1 MPSVEKTAMEI
12 TKLTSVAEI
21 VKRCPTA
28 RRIFDQYGLKGCGG
42 EYGPTEPLAFFAAV
56 HKVNVDALVAELNAE
71 LEKPAKEEYVYQESL
86 GDYIYRRFFKAAIV
100 IMLSIGGLWGAVNL
114 LQIALGGNFLQI
126 HLVPSIHAHAH
137 AMIFGWVGLFVMGFA
152 YQSFPRFKY
161 VTLWRPDLAN
171 LTLVLMLIGIVSRGA
186 AELLQPMPVGI
197 GLGILAAGV
206 ELAAIVLFIT
216 IILKTAR
223 RSIEPPNP
231 YEKFIF
237 GALFWFLAQALL
249 SDFFFFAK
257 ATAADSQELVHRMA
271 LIDGPLRDA
280 QLFGFATLIIAG
292 VSQRFVPAV
301 YGLGNPRHDR
311 QSLIFWLING
321 SLLLDV
327 ASYVA
332 LFSTGNM
339 LFALGLEISY
349 LLMVLWAVLLVMQLR
364 IFSKTT
370 EPDRSW
376 KFIRA
381 AYAWLLFSMAML
393 PFFIVY
399 GVLTHQG
406 FAHSYMG
413 AHRHAFTVGF
423 ISLMILGVSARVV
436 PILAGVDAKDVSGL
450 WGPFV
455 LLNVGCAGRVGL
467 QILTDFL
474 PRIAFPLVGVTGFIE
489 VAALAWWGLELW
501 HTMNLAKTHRAKLLR
516 TPLPLPAK

>member
-1 MPSVEKTAMEI
+1 
-12 TKLTSVAEI
+12 
-21 VKRCPTA
+21 
-28 RRIFDQYGLKGCGG
+28 
-42 EYGPTEPLAFFAAV
+42 
-56 HKVNVDALVAELNAE
+56 
-71 LEKPAKEEYVYQESL
+71 
-86 GDYIYRRFFKAAIV
+86 
-100 IMLSIGGLWGAVNL
+100 
-114 LQIALGGNFLQI
+114 
-126 HLVPSIHAHAH
+126 
-137 AMIFGWVGLFVMGFA
+137 VMGFA

-171 LTLVLMLIGIVSRGA
+171 LTLFLMLIGILSRGA
-186 AELLQPMPVGI
+186 AEMLPPMPVGI
-197 GLGILAAGV
+197 GLGILAAAS
-206 ELAAIVLFIT
+206 ELAAIALFIT

-223 RSIEPPNP
+223 RSVEPRSP

-257 ATAADSQELVHRMA
+257 ATALSSQQLIHRMA

-311 QSLIFWLING
+311 QTLIFWLING

-327 ASYVA
+327 ASYV
-332 LFSTGNM
+332 LLLTTGNVYY
-339 LFALGLEISY
+339 ALGLEISY
-349 LLMVLWAVLLVMQLR
+349 VLMVLWAVLLVIQLR
-364 IFSKTT
+364 IFAKTS

-381 AYAWLLFSMAML
+381 AYVWLLFAMAML

-399 GVLTHQG
+399 GALMHQG
-406 FAHSYMG
+406 FAHAYMG

-423 ISLMILGVSARVV
+423 VSLMILGVSARVV
-436 PILAGVDAKDVSGL
+436 PILAGVDAKQVSAL
-450 WGPFV
+450 WGPFI
-455 LLNVGCAGRVGL
+455 LINVGCAGRVGL
-467 QILTDFL
+467 QILSDFL
-474 PRIAFPLVGVTGFIE
+474 PRIAYPLLGVTGFLE

-501 HTMNLAKTHRAKLLR
+501 HTMNLSRTHRARFLR
-516 TPLPLPAK
+516 APLPLPVK